1 MLKKF
6 IIKKLYKTTDVVL
19 NIKNGVNILIGEN
32 GIGKT
37 TILNLLHAFIT
48 TDIKKMCDVKYEK
61 VIIEVSSH
69 QYTFTSESISN
80 ILAIFANDDHY
91 LARRKPANNKNVID
105 NIIKIMSKRTDEDI
119 KKYLK
124 SSPRTFREYIY
135 KAETNNSS
143 YEDFSIYDFDAL
155 RALFFSGSYKTLRKL
170 IELKKNIDFEVLYFP
185 TFRRIETDSK
195 EFGFTED
202 DAERFLKNTQ
212 LRFGM
217 NDVTIMLENKLNSI
231 EKSIKISFSKMT
243 TDLLEQYVSNNKYKT
258 KKINILN
265 LDTIFSILSESLPQK
280 LKKQIFDMIEDDSIY
295 NDSNLILLNYINSLV
310 DIYEEQSKNVGN
322 IEDFVSVCNKY
333 LYNKKMEFIK
343 NELKVNIKSND
354 DENASIVFSNLSS
367 GEKQMIS
374 IFSKLY
380 LDNDKDYFILFD
392 EPELSLSIEWQR
404 MLIPDIMKTKCCR
417 QLLAVTH
424 SPFIFDNDYDKN
436 TRSLQDC
443 LIR

>member
-1 MLKKF
+1 
-6 IIKKLYKTTDVVL
+6 
-19 NIKNGVNILIGEN
+19 
-32 GIGKT
+32 
-37 TILNLLHAFIT
+37 
-48 TDIKKMCDVKYEK
+48 
-61 VIIEVSSH
+61 
-69 QYTFTSESISN
+69 
-80 ILAIFANDDHY
+80 
-91 LARRKPANNKNVID
+91 
-105 NIIKIMSKRTDEDI
+105 
-119 KKYLK
+119 
-124 SSPRTFREYIY
+124 
-135 KAETNNSS
+135 
-143 YEDFSIYDFDAL
+143 
-155 RALFFSGSYKTLRKL
+155 
-170 IELKKNIDFEVLYFP
+170 
-185 TFRRIETDSK
+185 
-195 EFGFTED
+195 
-202 DAERFLKNTQ
+202 
-212 LRFGM
+212 
-217 NDVTIMLENKLNSI
+217 
-231 EKSIKISFSKMT
+231 MT

-280 LKKQIFDMIEDDSIY
+280 LKNQIFDMIEDDSIY